1 MTKGMNLSKE
11 QLASRK
17 IMTLI
22 QKDDY
27 PIGAR
32 LPSERL
38 LAEIVDA
45 SRNTLRSAMRQL
57 QALGVVE
64 IRSGSGSYIL
74 RKEIPPLFSF
84 GAAATPVRQTIAD
97 LMEARYL
104 IEPAVAAQAAAQ
116 ASGADVEKLEARLT
130 AIGRASINKRYDL
143 LMEEERFF
151 RKRLALSTGNPQLAA
166 IEEHLTLGC
175 PEWASL
181 HSSLSENDKATLFAD
196 YVDIFNAVKNK
207 QPDQAHLVLQRHV
220 LRLCRFL
227 SEYQNMALS
236 ATIVKALDRSVTEP
250 NDEGSGLS
258 RRS

>member
-1 MTKGMNLSKE
+1 MTNGKNLSKE

-17 IMTLI
+17 IMNLI

-27 PIGAR
+27 PVGAR
-32 LPSERL
+32 LPSERQ

-74 RKEIPPLFSF
+74 RKEIPSLCSLDV
-84 GAAATPVRQTIAD
+84 AETPGGQTLAD
-97 LMEARYL
+97 VIEARYL
-104 IEPAVAAQAAAQ
+104 IEPTMAAQAAAK
-116 ASGADVEKLEARLT
+116 ASEADIEKLEACLT
-130 AIGRASINKRYDL
+130 AIGRASINKRDDRL
-143 LMEEERFF
+143 IEEERIF
-151 RKRLALSTGNPQLAA
+151 RKSLAMSTGNPQLAA
-166 IEEHLTLGC
+166 IEGHLTLEC

-181 HSSLSENDKATLFAD
+181 HSGLSENDKATLFAD

-227 SEYQNMALS
+227 SEYRNMAMS
-236 ATIVKALDRSVTEP
+236 ATIVKALEHTATEP
-250 NDEGSGLS
+250 NHEGTGSG
-258 RRS
+258 RRT